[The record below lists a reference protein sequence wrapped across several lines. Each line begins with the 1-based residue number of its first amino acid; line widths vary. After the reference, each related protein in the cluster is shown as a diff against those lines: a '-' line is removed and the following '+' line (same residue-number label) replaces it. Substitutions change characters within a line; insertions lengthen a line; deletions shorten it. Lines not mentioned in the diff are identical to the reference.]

1 MDGERWGRLVL
12 CCVALA
18 SVLLVA
24 GCAKGD
30 SQEGEAGTDVALPE
44 GNQGSDVQAAEY
56 AVGETFEVN
65 GLTWT
70 VIGVEQLAEV
80 KSMFSDTPPHQPTN
94 GMWLVV
100 TLDFRGQEGLAGGF
114 DIAALKVRDIN
125 GMLYDVAE
133 PSGAADDYRLT
144 HEGVKNLSMA
154 MLNDVQTQRVFA
166 IYDVPEAGTPFT
178 LEWMGVEDGS
188 LVTLAKVSLSK

>member
-1 MDGERWGRLVL
+1 MRGERWGRLVL

-18 SVLLVA
+18 SVLLST

-30 SQEGEAGTDVALPE
+30 SQEGEAGTDVAPPE

-114 DIAALKVRDIN
+114 DIAALKARDIH

-154 MLNDVQTQRVFA
+154 MLDDTQNQRVFA

-178 LEWMGVEDGS
+178 LEWMGVEEES